1 MFTNRIRTAE
11 QLICQRGL
19 FFAALMK
26 VENRYRSLLMA
37 LEDWGGRLGYYTEN
51 ENKNAEFILNRHYIT
66 FRQTRAGEHRCR

>member
-37 LEDWGGRLGYYTEN
+37 LEDSGGRLGYYTEN
-51 ENKNAEFILNRHYIT
+51 ENKFINYI
-66 FRQTRAGEHRCR
+66 QTDESRRAQVQVKSQHNN